1 MGSEQGVDVLP
12 VREQGGCSDLTKRH
26 LAMTMRLG
34 IVEQRAENVGR
45 VILVGRVGVHL
56 GVALDGVADS
66 GIQLGDG
73 WKFDSGWRNVVD
85 ASHLHRSDK
94 LSQVVIWRCAV
105 GAGSITS
112 VRLWCS
118 FSALSGF
125 TKFLGRWS

>member
-1 MGSEQGVDVLP
+1 
-12 VREQGGCSDLTKRH
+12 LTKRH

-45 VILVGRVGVHL
+45 MILVGRVGVHL

-66 GIQLGDG
+66 GIQLRDG
-73 WKFDSGWRNVVD
+73 RKFDSGRRNVVD
-85 ASHLHRSDK
+85 ASHLHCSDK

-105 GAGSITS
+105 GTGSITS
-112 VRLWCS
+112 VRLGSS
-118 FSALSGF
+118 FSAFGGF